1 MNSIRRKILT
11 CTLVVCLIFSQA
23 FVAVASNDGESTV
36 GYNEHDVEQ
45 VQRFLEHEQDGKKNG
60 NAIFG
65 DSYDVN
71 DPSTWTVDKNCVSGY
86 TSMYCNDVGDNRPFI
101 FDENGNLVKANLLY
115 HWSEE
120 TDGLHADDI
129 RSLPVTGSFTFEN
142 CAWLT
147 DILCGAS
154 EIDEFIVHNASHE
167 FGGHLDLRVRD
178 VQTVY
183 IPIPNS
189 KNHVAFSS
197 AYPTISLSG
206 YCADDVKT
214 LEVTAAQKAHDGS
227 TFIGWYDRFD
237 NRLYSNDCKID
248 IIADDISACNL
259 VAVYDSQAQIPE
271 TVPVVCGDVTGDYK
285 LNTADAVL
293 ILKSNAALVSFT
305 DAQKTIADHNKD
317 AVVNTADAVAI
328 LKKCTE

>member
-1 MNSIRRKILT
+1 MSSIRRKILT
-11 CTLVVCLIFSQA
+11 YTLTLCLIFSQS
-23 FVAVASNDGESTV
+23 FVAVASNYGSSTV

-45 VQRFLEHEQDGKKNG
+45 VQRFLEHEEDGKKNG

-86 TSMYCNDVGDNRPFI
+86 NSMYCNDVGDNRPFI
-101 FDENGNLVKANLLY
+101 FDENGNLVKVNLLY

-120 TDGLHADDI
+120 VNGLHADDI

-142 CAWLT
+142 CEWLT
-147 DILCGAS
+147 EILCGAS

-167 FGGHLDLRVRD
+167 FGEHLDLRVTG

-183 IPIPNS
+183 IPVPSTN
-189 KNHVAFSS
+189 NHVAFSS

-206 YCADDVKT
+206 YYADDVKA
-214 LEVTAAQKAHDGS
+214 LEVSAAQVAHDGS
-227 TFIGWYDRFD
+227 AFVGWYDRFD
-237 NRLYSNDCKID
+237 NRLYSNSPKID
-248 IIADDISACNL
+248 IIADGISACNL

-271 TVPVVCGDVTGDYK
+271 TVPVAFGDVTGDYK
-285 LNTADAVL
+285 LNTGDAVL
-293 ILKSNAALVSFT
+293 ILKSNVGLASFT
-305 DAQKTIADHNKD
+305 DAQKLIADYNKD
-317 AVVNTADAVAI
+317 AVVNTADAVAV
-328 LKKCTE
+328 LKKCAD